1 MATASAALVDLLSPD
16 NEYVGFWQRT
26 WRPQGI
32 ATTIYACCL
41 FCSYG
46 RYAKISCAPVRRL
59 TRARTSHLS
68 ALRQD
73 RYDFPSI
80 SKSEHKALS
89 RARPAEI
96 NIARR

>member
-1 MATASAALVDLLSPD
+1 MVASQLKRYIGIPGHILAQEEDL
-16 NEYVGFWQRT
+16 NKAG
-26 WRPQGI
+26 
-32 ATTIYACCL
+32 
-41 FCSYG
+41 
-46 RYAKISCAPVRRL
+46 
-59 TRARTSHLS
+59 HLP

-89 RARPAEI
+89 RAKPAAI